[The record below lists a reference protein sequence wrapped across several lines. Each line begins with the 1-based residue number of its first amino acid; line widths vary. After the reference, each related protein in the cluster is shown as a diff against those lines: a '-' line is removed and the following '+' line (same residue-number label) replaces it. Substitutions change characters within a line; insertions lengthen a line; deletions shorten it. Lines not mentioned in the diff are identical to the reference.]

1 MSSSNTKLLIAAAV
15 LGALSV
21 FSYVESVSRADRFE
35 SGQKLLPN
43 LDPDAIAGVV
53 VRGSESAVTLT
64 RQGERYVVAE
74 AQGYRARNDSVNRL
88 VRDLLELELDR
99 RAGSGEELAR
109 EVGLEP
115 LGEEGIEVTLTD
127 ASGGEMVKV
136 RIGNRV
142 EEGQGRFVQRVDG
155 DDRAIYRTR
164 GGASFDAE
172 AAGYLDKEI
181 VDVQASSIARIEGPD
196 FVLARGEEGGALEL
210 VQPARSTDA
219 AEVSK
224 LSSFLNRLRF
234 EEVFVADDPEV
245 ATLRFEPVL
254 RYALDDQS
262 GYVVYHAES
271 DGRHFVRLNGFFGI
285 ESIEITRD
293 TPDEELK
300 EKSEVLKRADE
311 IDRFN
316 QYHGSWVY
324 ELAEYDAEKLALRAS
339 DLTEG

>member
-1 MSSSNTKLLIAAAV
+1 MSPSQAKLSIAAAV

-35 SGQKLLPN
+35 SGQKFLPN
-43 LDPDAIAGVV
+43 LDPDSIAGVV
-53 VRGSESAVTLT
+53 VRGAESTVTLT
-64 RQGERYVVAE
+64 REGDRFVVAE
-74 AQGYRARNDSVNRL
+74 AQGYRARNDTVNRL
-88 VRDLLELELDR
+88 VRDLLELELER
-99 RAGSGEELAR
+99 RAGSGDDLAR

-115 LGEEGIEVTLTD
+115 LGEGAVEITLSN
-127 ASGGEMVKV
+127 ASGAEMVAV
-136 RIGNRV
+136 RIGDRV

-155 DDRAIYRTR
+155 NDRAIYRSAS
-164 GGASFDAE
+164 GASFDDQVAS
-172 AAGYLDKEI
+172 YLEKEI
-181 VDVQASSIARIEGPD
+181 VDVQAAAIERIEGAD

-210 VQPARSTDA
+210 VEPAGSADSA
-219 AEVSK
+219 DVSK

-234 EEVFVADDPEV
+234 EQVFVADDPEV
-245 ATLRFEPVL
+245 APLRFEPVL

-271 DGRHFVRLNGFFGI
+271 EGRHFVRLNGFFGV

-293 TPDEELK
+293 TPDDELE
-300 EKSEVLKRADE
+300 EKSKVLKRADE

-339 DLTEG
+339 DLAEG

>member
-181 VDVQASSIARIEGPD
+181 VDVQASSIERIEGPD